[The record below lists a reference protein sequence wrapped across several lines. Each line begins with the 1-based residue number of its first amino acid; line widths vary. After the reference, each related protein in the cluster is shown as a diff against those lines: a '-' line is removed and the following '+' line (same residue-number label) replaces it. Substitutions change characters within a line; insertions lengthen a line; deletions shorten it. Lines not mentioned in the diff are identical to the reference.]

1 MFEMNAKIIQFKS
14 INKEEKS
21 KMESLQ
27 KKAKVAG
34 KIFGEAFLIQMGS
47 EATLT
52 VGVAAGLHQG
62 LKYNGSVKRGI
73 KAASATMGVMCA
85 FNGVLNVYN
94 NIDVIKETK

>member
-1 MFEMNAKIIQFKS
+1 MNAKIIQFKS

-34 KIFGEAFLIQMGS
+34 KLFGDAFLVQMGS
-47 EATLT
+47 ESTLAM
-52 VGVAAGLHQG
+52 GVAAGLHQG
-62 LKYNGSVKRGI
+62 LKYNGSIKRGV

-85 FNGVLNVYN
+85 LNGVLNVYN

>member
-1 MFEMNAKIIQFKS
+1 MNAKIIQFKS

-34 KIFGEAFLIQMGS
+34 KLFGDAFLVQMGS
-47 EATLT
+47 ESTLT
-52 VGVAAGLHQG
+52 MGVAAGLHQG
-62 LKYNGSVKRGI
+62 LKYNGSVKRGV
-73 KAASATMGVMCA
+73 KAAAATMGVMCA
-85 FNGVLNVYN
+85 LNGVLNVYN

>member
-1 MFEMNAKIIQFKS
+1 MNAKIIEFKS

-34 KIFGEAFLIQMGS
+34 KLFGDAFLVQMGG

-52 VGVAAGLHQG
+52 MGVAAGLHQG
-62 LKYNGSVKRGI
+62 LKYNGSVKRGV
-73 KAASATMGVMCA
+73 KAAAATMGVMCA
-85 FNGVLNVYN
+85 LNGVLNVYN

>member
-1 MFEMNAKIIQFKS
+1 MNAKIIQFKS

-34 KIFGEAFLIQMGS
+34 EIFVEAFLIQMGS
-47 EATLT
+47 EETLT

-85 FNGVLNVYN
+85 VNGVMNVIN
-94 NIDVIKETK
+94 NIDFIKATK

>member
-34 KIFGEAFLIQMGS
+34 KIFGEAFLVQMGS

-62 LKYNGSVKRGI
+62 LKYNGSVKRGV
-73 KAASATMGVMCA
+73 KAAAATMGVMCA
-85 FNGVLNVYN
+85 LNGVLNVYN